1 MLMPMLFK
9 LDYNKMD
16 YQSIILPHIWNLK
29 PYSSARDE
37 FKGNEG
43 IFLDANENPIG
54 SPLAD
59 NWNRYPDPLQCKIKE
74 QLSAIKECESNQIF
88 LGNGS
93 DEAIDLLIR
102 MTCEPQKHSVLICPP
117 TYGMYEVSASINN
130 VIIKK
135 VNLTHEYQL
144 NIEAINQS
152 IDSTTKLVF
161 ICSPNNPTG
170 NKIKRSDIYTIL
182 ETYTTVF
189 VIIDEA
195 YIDFSDEPSFI
206 NELDKY
212 PNLIVLQTLSKAYGL
227 ASLRL
232 GMAFAKPFVISILN
246 KIKPPYNISGST
258 QKLVAEALENKD
270 FLQKSIQSILLAKN
284 DLTTKLLKFN
294 FVKGIVPSNANFILV
309 KFDRSDELFDFLI
322 NQKVITRNRSKVELC
337 EDSIRITIGLPSENQ
352 VLVDKI
358 IEFYT

>member
-1 MLMPMLFK
+1 
-9 LDYNKMD
+9 MD

-54 SPLAD
+54 SPLAE
-59 NWNRYPDPLQCKIKE
+59 NWNRYPDPLQLEIKE
-74 QLSAIKECESNQIF
+74 QLAEIKNCETNQIF

-102 MTCEPQKHSVLICPP
+102 MTCESLKHSAIICPP

-130 VIIKK
+130 IHLIK
-135 VNLTHEYQL
+135 VNLTKDYQL
-144 NIEAINQS
+144 DVNQILASINS
-152 IDSTTKLVF
+152 KTKLIF

-170 NKIKRSDIYTIL
+170 NKINRSDIYAVL
-182 ETYTTVF
+182 KAFQSGF

-206 NELDKY
+206 HELANY

-232 GMAFAKPFVISILN
+232 GMAFANPMIISILN
-246 KIKPPYNISGST
+246 KIKPPYNIGGAT
-258 QKLVAEALENKD
+258 QKLVLEALRNKD
-270 FLQKSIQSILLAKN
+270 FLSKSIREILSAKN
-284 DLTTKLLKFN
+284 ELISNLIKFN

-322 NQKVITRNRSKVELC
+322 EQKVITRNRSKVELC
-337 EDSIRITIGLPSENQ
+337 ENSIRITIGLPNENQ
-352 VLVDKI
+352 VLLDKI